1 MSRLFESVNNTNE
14 EYYNNQ
20 NGNKISLNANIDNYL
35 NDLKFKKILTLSFI
49 ERQNRETLNMMEEKR
64 LKFKHLPKSNKE
76 KMDNNNLHKN
86 WNWLVKKEIPK
97 MNKIYIKYKND
108 LEYNYK
114 KLLTMVNKEVK
125 KKAAKVQRS
134 QKEYN
139 LRAKKLQRE
148 MIVFWRKR
156 DKEIIEIKKRK
167 DKYEIEKKKREE
179 ELQESIMQK
188 KRLEYLMKQS
198 DIYSFFMH
206 QKLGIAGA
214 NNENIN
220 EESKQED
227 ENINLIEDNEAY
239 DENGYKITRIG
250 DNEIAINPKTNKIIF
265 QSIKVDID
273 ETAAKEGVK
282 QMINKQREKVKQ
294 FDQQINM
301 IRTTLGGEQVKSDQV
316 EECKDE
322 DFALEGLDNPKL
334 AGTASELLEQ
344 PKSFLGDLKEYQLK
358 GLRWLDNL
366 FEQGINGI
374 LADEMG
380 LGKTIQAISLLAHLS
395 EDKSIFFLKNN
406 SI

>member
-1 MSRLFESVNNTNE
+1 L
-14 EYYNNQ
+14 
-20 NGNKISLNANIDNYL
+20 DNY
-35 NDLKFKKILTLSFI
+35 DIKFKKILTLSFI
-49 ERQNRETLNMMEEKR
+49 ERQNRELLNMMEQKR
-64 LKFKHLPKSNKE
+64 TKFKHLPKSNKE

-86 WNWLVKKEIPK
+86 WNWIAKKDIPK

-134 QKEYN
+134 QKEFN

-148 MIVFWRKR
+148 MMVFWRKR

-206 QKLGIAGA
+206 QKLGIAGISDE
-214 NNENIN
+214 NIEQNNEEKQNQNENIETN
-220 EESKQED
+220 EE
-227 ENINLIEDNEAY
+227 NETY
-239 DENGYKITRIG
+239 NENGYKVTRIG

-265 QSIKVDID
+265 QSVKVDID
-273 ETAAKEGVK
+273 ESAAKEGVK
-282 QMINKQREKVKQ
+282 QMINKQREKVMQ
-294 FDQQINM
+294 FDQQINR
-301 IRTTLGGEQVKSDQV
+301 IRTTLGGEELKYEQIN
-316 EECKDE
+316 ECKDE

-395 EDKSIFFLKNN
+395 EDKSKFFIYRN
-406 SI
+406 SLIKFF